1 MDDLKCNF
9 CDRARRVVRKL
20 ISGPRVF
27 ICDGCV
33 RSFIELATTGMP
45 TPREPP
51 VAVALVEGG
60 AGAARSARSCS
71 FCGKQPHE
79 TRFSYHRQ
87 NKHDES
93 DKNDDTVHKLVVCN
107 ECIGLCVDIL
117 AEDVGGEWKER
128 VDTWPSVAPAQYPK
142 PPA

>member
-1 MDDLKCNF
+1 MDELNCNF
-9 CDRARRVVRKL
+9 CDRARRAVRKL

-27 ICDGCV
+27 ICDACV

-60 AGAARSARSCS
+60 PGATRSARPCS
-71 FCGKQPHE
+71 FCGKEPQE
-79 TRFSYHRQ
+79 TRFSYLR
-87 NKHDES
+87 
-93 DKNDDTVHKLVVCN
+93 NDDPAAKLVVCN

-128 VDTWPSVAPAQYPK
+128 VDTWPSVAPSQYPK

>member
-9 CDRARRVVRKL
+9 CDRTRRAVRKF

-33 RSFIELATTGMP
+33 RSFIELATTG
-45 TPREPP
+45 TPMARVPP

-60 AGAARSARSCS
+60 ANAARAARPCS

-79 TRFSYHRQ
+79 TRFSYLR
-87 NKHDES
+87 NDEP
-93 DKNDDTVHKLVVCN
+93 VGKLAVCN